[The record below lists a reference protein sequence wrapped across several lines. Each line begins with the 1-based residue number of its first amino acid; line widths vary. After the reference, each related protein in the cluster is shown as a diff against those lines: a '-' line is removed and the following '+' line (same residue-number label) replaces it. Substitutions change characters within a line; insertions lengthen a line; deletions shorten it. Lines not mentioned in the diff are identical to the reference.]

1 MPTFDQVIDFIIGPI
16 QVLFLIFPIV
26 SVYVTY
32 VHYQWWKAYRPSPLI
47 KHLLISSIAVDVA
60 GVLSAIIVMNIWH
73 LFPFSFPS
81 GVNTLLLAAA
91 LGISLSVKV
100 WRRFALRRLDN
111 PKSEGAERDIANQ
124 E

>member
-60 GVLSAIIVMNIWH
+60 ALLSALIVVNIWH
-73 LFPFSFPS
+73 LIPITFPN
-81 GVNTLLLAAA
+81 GVNTILLATA
-91 LGISLSVKV
+91 LAISLSVKV
-100 WRRFALRRLDN
+100 WRRFALR
-111 PKSEGAERDIANQ
+111 
-124 E
+124 